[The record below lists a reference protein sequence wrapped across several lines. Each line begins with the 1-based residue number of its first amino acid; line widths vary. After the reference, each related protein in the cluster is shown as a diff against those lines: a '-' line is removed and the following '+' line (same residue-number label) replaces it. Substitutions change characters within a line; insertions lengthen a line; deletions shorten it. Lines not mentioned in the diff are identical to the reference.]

1 MLNELELFRVRIGL
15 LQVFLKERQYDGVLL
30 SRTDNFAMATAGKRN
45 YVSLCSDLGASS
57 LYVTQAGEVYFV
69 GNNIEETRVIA
80 EELRASGCEIRK
92 FMWFEDAASALVQ
105 REFSGTLVSD
115 DGSLG
120 KNVNGEMAYIR
131 SLLTPN
137 ELEKYRHLGK
147 LAAETI
153 TTAVEQTEVGMV
165 EADIAAILIGEGAKR
180 RCQVPI
186 ALIAADRR
194 ATKFRH
200 PLPTVAPLLPEGM
213 RELQVRGYVMI
224 ILSLLKEGL
233 VVSATRFKRVG
244 DLPER
249 IPSAYDRICGVDAL
263 IYEATEP
270 GKTLGQVFAD
280 CQQAY
285 NAMDFAPT
293 EWHNHHQ
300 GGTTGYAGRTC
311 KAAPNEPFLIFD
323 SSWESKVR
331 DITGIDVAF
340 GQAFAWNPS
349 APGVKSE
356 DTFLLLPD
364 GTKEVITRTPA
375 LPRVDLTA
383 VLGRKTDVV
392 KSGIAEPGI

>member
-15 LQVFLKERQYDGVLL
+15 LQVFLKEHKYDGILL
-30 SRTDNFAMATAGKRN
+30 SRADNFAMATAGKRN
-45 YVSLCSDLGASS
+45 YVSLCSDMGASS
-57 LYVTQAGEVYFV
+57 LFVTQKGEVFFV

-80 EELRASGCEIRK
+80 EELRACGCGIRK
-92 FMWFEDAASALVQ
+92 FMWFEDSAAALVK
-105 REFSGTLVSD
+105 REFSGALVSD

-120 KNVNGEMAYIR
+120 KNVNGEMACIR
-131 SLLTPN
+131 SLLTVN

-153 TTAVEQTEVGMV
+153 TAAVEGAEPGMP

-194 ATKFRH
+194 ITKFRH
-200 PLPTVAPLLPEGM
+200 PLPTTAPLLPDRMHEV
-213 RELQVRGYVMI
+213 QVRGYVMI

-233 VVSATRFKRVG
+233 VVSVTRFKRVG
-244 DLPER
+244 EMPDR
-249 IPSAYDRICGVDAL
+249 IPSAYGRICGVDTL
-263 IYEATEP
+263 VHEATEP
-270 GKTLGQVFAD
+270 GKTLGDVFAE
-280 CQQAY
+280 CQKAY
-285 NAMDFAPT
+285 SAMRFSTT

-311 KAAPNEPFLIFD
+311 KASPGEPFPILD
-323 SSWESKVR
+323 NSWEKKVR
-331 DITGIDVAF
+331 DITGIDVVF

-356 DTFLLLPD
+356 DTFLLMPD
-364 GTKEVITRTPA
+364 GAKEIITRTPA

-383 VLGRKTDVV
+383 ILGRRTDVI
-392 KSGIAEPGI
+392 KSGIAEP

>member
-1 MLNELELFRVRIGL
+1 MLSELELFRVRIAL
-15 LQVFLKERQYDGVLL
+15 LQIFLKERQYDGILL
-30 SRTDNFAMATAGKRN
+30 SRADNFAMATAGKRN

-57 LYVTQAGEVYFV
+57 LFVTQTGDPFFV
-69 GNNIEETRVIA
+69 GNNIEEARVIA
-80 EELRASGCEIRK
+80 EELRTCGCEIRK
-92 FMWFEDAASALVQ
+92 FMWFEDSAPALVQ
-105 REFSGTLVSD
+105 REFPGVIVSD

-120 KNVNGEMAYIR
+120 ANVNGELACMR
-131 SLLTPN
+131 SLLTVN

-153 TTAVEQTEVGMV
+153 TTAVEGAESGMA

-194 ATKFRH
+194 IPKFRH
-200 PLPTVAPLLPEGM
+200 PLPTVAPLLPDKM
-213 RELQVRGYVMI
+213 REVQVRGYAMI
-224 ILSLLKEGL
+224 VLSLLKEGL
-233 VVSATRFKRVG
+233 VVSVTRFKRVG
-244 DLPER
+244 DLPDR
-249 IPSAYDRICGVDAL
+249 VPSAYNRICGVDAL
-263 IYEATEP
+263 LYEATEP

-285 NAMDFAPT
+285 EAMHFSPT

-300 GGTTGYAGRTC
+300 GGATGYAGRTC
-311 KAAPNEPFLIFD
+311 KASPNETFPILD
-323 SSWESKVR
+323 TSWERKVR

-364 GTKEVITRTPA
+364 GTKEIITRTPA

-392 KSGIAEPGI
+392 KSGIAEP

>member
-1 MLNELELFRVRIGL
+1 MLSELELFRVRIGL
-15 LQVFLKERQYDGVLL
+15 LQVFLKEHRYDGILL
-30 SRTDNFAMATAGKRN
+30 SRADNFAMATAGRRN
-45 YVSLCSDLGASS
+45 YVSQCSDMGASS
-57 LYVTQAGEVYFV
+57 LFVTQSGETYFV

-80 EELRASGCEIRK
+80 EELRTYGCEIRS
-92 FMWFEDAASALVQ
+92 FLWFEERAAALVE
-105 REFSGTLVSD
+105 REFPGTLVSD
-115 DGSLG
+115 DGSVG

-131 SLLTPN
+131 SLLTVN

-153 TTAVEQTEVGMV
+153 TAAVEGAEAGMA
-165 EADIAAILIGEGAKR
+165 EADIAASLICEGAKR

-194 ATKFRH
+194 ITKFRH
-200 PLPTVAPLLPEGM
+200 PLPTVAPLLPDRM
-213 RELQVRGYVMI
+213 REVQVRGYVMI

-233 VVSATRFKRVG
+233 VASVTRFKRVG
-244 DLPER
+244 ELPER
-249 IPSAYDRICGVDAL
+249 IPGAYARICGVDTL
-263 IYEATEP
+263 VHEATEP
-270 GKTLGQVFAD
+270 GKTLGDVFSA
-280 CQQAY
+280 CEQAY
-285 NAMDFAPT
+285 ATMRFAST

-300 GGTTGYAGRTC
+300 GGATGYAGRTC
-311 KAAPNEPFLIFD
+311 KAAPGEPFPILD
-323 SSWESKVR
+323 TRWEKKVR
-331 DITGIDVAF
+331 EITGIDVVF

-364 GTKEVITRTPA
+364 GAKEIITRTPA

-392 KSGIAEPGI
+392 KSGIAEP

>member
-1 MLNELELFRVRIGL
+1 MLNELELFHVRIGL
-15 LQVFLKERQYDGVLL
+15 LQAFLKEHKYDGVLL
-30 SRTDNFAMATAGKRN
+30 SRADNFAMATAGKRN
-45 YVSLCSDLGASS
+45 YVSLCSDMGASS
-57 LYVTQAGEVYFV
+57 LFVTHEGETFFV

-80 EELRASGCEIRK
+80 EELRSYGCDIRK
-92 FMWFEDAASALVQ
+92 FMWFEDSAARLVK

-115 DGSLG
+115 DGSVG
-120 KNVNGEMAYIR
+120 KNVNSEMACIR
-131 SLLTPN
+131 SLLTVN

-153 TTAVEQTEVGMV
+153 TAAVEGAQKGMA

-194 ATKFRH
+194 ITKFRH
-200 PLPTVAPLLPEGM
+200 PLPTTAPLLPDRM
-213 RELQVRGYVMI
+213 REAQVRGYVMI

-233 VVSATRFKRVG
+233 VASVTRFKRVG
-244 DLPER
+244 EMPDR
-249 IPSAYDRICGVDAL
+249 VPSAYGRICGVDTL
-263 IYEATEP
+263 MHEATEP
-270 GKTLGQVFAD
+270 GKTLGDVFAD
-280 CQQAY
+280 CQKAY
-285 NAMDFAPT
+285 GTMRFSTT

-311 KAAPNEPFLIFD
+311 KASPDESFPILD
-323 SSWESKVR
+323 TRWERKVR
-331 DITGIDVAF
+331 EITGIDVVF

-356 DTFLLLPD
+356 DTFLLMPD
-364 GTKEVITRTPA
+364 GAKEIITRTPA

-383 VLGRKTDVV
+383 VLGRKTEVI
-392 KSGIAEPGI
+392 KSGIAGL

>member
-15 LQVFLKERQYDGVLL
+15 LQAFLKDHQYDGILL
-30 SRTDNFAMATAGKRN
+30 TRADNFAMATAGKRN
-45 YVSLCSDLGASS
+45 YVSLCSDMGASS
-57 LYVTQAGEVYFV
+57 LFVTQKGEAYFV

-80 EELRASGCEIRK
+80 EELRPYGCEIRG
-92 FMWFEDAASALVQ
+92 FMWFEDSAPALVQ

-131 SLLTPN
+131 SLLTVN

-153 TTAVEQTEVGMV
+153 TAAVEGAEAGMA
-165 EADIAAILIGEGAKR
+165 EAEIAATLICEGAKR

-194 ATKFRH
+194 ITKFRH
-200 PLPTVAPLLPEGM
+200 PLPTTAPLLPDRMQEV
-213 RELQVRGYVMI
+213 QVRGYVMI

-233 VVSATRFKRVG
+233 VVSVTRFKRVG
-244 DLPER
+244 ALPER
-249 IPSAYDRICGVDAL
+249 VPSAYARICGVDAL
-263 IYEATEP
+263 LHEATAP
-270 GKTLGQVFAD
+270 GKTLGDVFAE
-280 CQQAY
+280 CQRAY
-285 NAMDFAPT
+285 TTMRFSST

-311 KAAPNEPFLIFD
+311 KASPDEPFPILD
-323 SSWESKVR
+323 NTWEKKVR
-331 DITGIDVAF
+331 DITGIDVVF

-356 DTFLLLPD
+356 DTFLLMPD
-364 GTKEVITRTPA
+364 GAKEIVTRTPA
-375 LPRVDLTA
+375 LPRVDLTS
-383 VLGRKTDVV
+383 VLGRSTEVI
-392 KSGIAEPGI
+392 KSGIAEP